1 MILYKLFLN
10 FLRKFRVKLS
20 KIKKSTNLENFGN
33 GANRGG
39 VLGGRVV
46 LPEDY
51 VPNDKEEFMNERQLE
66 YFRQKLLNWKYDLLD
81 EANDTKDT
89 LSAEGLQR
97 PDIADRAQ
105 VESDASIKLRTRDR
119 ERKLISK
126 IDAALRRIDLK
137 TYGYCEETGEPIGL
151 KRLMARP
158 VATLSIEA
166 QERHERDE
174 KIFIDD

>member
-1 MILYKLFLN
+1 MN
-10 FLRKFRVKLS
+10 S
-20 KIKKSTNLENFGN
+20 TKKNSSGKKQTFSN

-39 VLGGRVV
+39 VSGTEIV
-46 LPEDY
+46 LPENY
-51 VPNDKEEFMNERQLE
+51 SPNDQEDFMNDNQLE
-66 YFRQKLLNWKYDLLD
+66 FFRQKLLIWKSELLE
-81 EANDTKDT
+81 EALDTKGN

-105 VESDASIKLRTRDR
+105 VESDASIQLRTRDR

-151 KRLMARP
+151 GRLKARP
-158 VATLSIEA
+158 IASLSVQA
-166 QERHERDE
+166 QELHEKMERVHKDE
-174 KIFIDD
+174 

>member
-1 MILYKLFLN
+1 MNSSNSKKL
-10 FLRKFRVKLS
+10 
-20 KIKKSTNLENFGN
+20 IKPENFGN

-39 VLGGRVV
+39 VLGSRVV
-46 LPEDY
+46 LPEEY
-51 VPNDKEEFMNERQLE
+51 TPNDKEEFMNEKQLE
-66 YFRQKLLNWKYDLLD
+66 FFRQKLLNWKYELLD
-81 EANDTKDT
+81 EANDTKGS

-105 VESDASIKLRTRDR
+105 VESDASIQLRTRDR

-151 KRLMARP
+151 GRLKARP
-158 VATLSIEA
+158 IASLSVDA
-166 QERHERDE
+166 QERHEKMEKIHRDE
-174 KIFIDD
+174 